1 MVKGVVSSNHIN
13 GNKSKWSFLLVK
25 TNADID
31 IYTTRILSDNVVG
44 VRIISTGQIPPIMHM
59 VLTQ

>member
-1 MVKGVVSSNHIN
+1 MVKGVVSSNDIN

-31 IYTTRILSDNVVG
+31 IYITRILSDNVVG
-44 VRIISTGQIPPIMHM
+44 VRINSTG
-59 VLTQ
+59 